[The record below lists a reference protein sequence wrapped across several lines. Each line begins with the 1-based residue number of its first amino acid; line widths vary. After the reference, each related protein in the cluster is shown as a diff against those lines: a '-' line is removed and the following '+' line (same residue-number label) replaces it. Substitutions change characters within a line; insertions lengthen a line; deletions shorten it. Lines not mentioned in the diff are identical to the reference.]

1 MDERNPYAPSPASL
15 DARDAPTRLDS
26 AGPLLWR
33 DGDVL
38 VAVPHSKLPPR
49 CVKCNATAAP
59 PTKARYV
66 YWYHPG
72 LYALLLFN
80 VIVFG
85 VVVFMVRRR
94 AIVAAGLCSDHQKR
108 HRRAVRLT
116 WTGIVLGI
124 ILMSVGAASPLGF
137 WGMLAGVLVTLGALV
152 AGMLFARVVYAKRID
167 KTYVRLKG
175 CGEPFL
181 NGLPPFSGTT

>member
-15 DARDAPTRLDS
+15 NAKEMPPALDS
-26 AGPLLWR
+26 TGPLLWR

-38 VAVPHSKLPPR
+38 VAVPDSKLPPR
-49 CVKCNATAAP
+49 CVKCNATAVP

-66 YWYHPG
+66 HWYHPA
-72 LYALLLFN
+72 LYALLLLN

-94 AIVAAGLCSDHQKR
+94 AIVAAGLCSNHQKR

-124 ILMSVGAASPLGF
+124 VLMSIGAASPLGI
-137 WGMLAGVLVTLGALV
+137 WGMLVGVLVTLGSLV

-167 KTYVRLKG
+167 KAYVRLKG
-175 CGEPFL
+175 CGDAFL
-181 NGLPPFSGTT
+181 NDLPPFSGAS